1 MLNKKA
7 ILMTLSLSSFSPRKT
22 DKRVTS
28 QVLNQHA
35 AASDAGKFVKNL
47 LPDEAIE
54 PIKKLDGEIR
64 QFHYDNTVP
73 WGDDGLRLLPILR
86 YDPYMEKMR
95 QNRAARETLVQKFL
109 ENYQRWVENAPA
121 RLSGLFNPGDYPP
134 RDVAAKKFQ
143 FKLQCQPVPDAGDF
157 RVDVPNEELDAL
169 RRSVDERVA
178 EAAKLAHQDLC
189 RRLAEPLAAMVER
202 LSQPDAIFRDTLVGN
217 LREIVALIPAL
228 NLTGDPQ
235 LEAVR
240 QRVLAELAHYTPEQL
255 RANKDDREAAA
266 AKAQAILEQ
275 MNGFMSGTDAMPQA
289 A

>member
-7 ILMTLSLSSFSPRKT
+7 ILVTLSLASFSPRKT
-22 DKRVTS
+22 DKRVTN

-35 AASDAGKFVKNL
+35 AASDAGRFVKNL
-47 LPDEAIE
+47 LPDESIE
-54 PIKKLDGEIR
+54 PIRKLDGEIR

-95 QNRAARETLVQKFL
+95 QKRAARESLVQKFL
-109 ENYQRWVENAPA
+109 ENYQGWVENASA
-121 RLSGLFNPGDYPP
+121 RLHGLYNPNDYPP
-134 RDVAAKKFQ
+134 RDVVARKFQ

-178 EAAKLAHQDLC
+178 EAAKLAHQDVC

-217 LREIVALIPAL
+217 LREIVGLIPAL

-255 RANKDDREAAA
+255 RENKDDRKTAA
-266 AKAQAILEQ
+266 AKAQAILQQ
-275 MNGFMSGTDAMPQA
+275 MGGLMGGADALAQA

>member
-7 ILMTLSLSSFSPRKT
+7 ILVTLSLSSFSPRKT
-22 DKRVTS
+22 DKRVTN
-28 QVLNQHA
+28 QVLDQHA
-35 AASDAGKFVKNL
+35 AASDAGRFIKNL

-64 QFHYDNTVP
+64 QLHYDNTVP

-86 YDPYMEKMR
+86 YETYMEKMR

-109 ENYQRWVENAPA
+109 ENYQCWVENAPA
-121 RLSGLFNPGDYPP
+121 RLHGLYNPNDYPS
-134 RDVAAKKFQ
+134 RDSVAVKFA
-143 FKLQCQPVPDAGDF
+143 FKLQCQPVPDGGDF
-157 RVDVPNEELDAL
+157 RVDVATEELDAL
-169 RRSVDERVA
+169 RRSMDVRVA

-189 RRLAEPLAAMVER
+189 RRMAEPLAAMVER
-202 LSQPDAIFRDTLVGN
+202 LSQPDAIFRDSLIGN

-228 NLTGDPQ
+228 NVTGDSQ
-235 LEAVR
+235 LEVVR
-240 QRVLAELAHYTPEQL
+240 QRVLAELAHYTPDQL
-255 RANKDDREAAA
+255 RENKDDRKTAA

-275 MNGFMSGTDAMPQA
+275 MGGLMGGADGLTQA